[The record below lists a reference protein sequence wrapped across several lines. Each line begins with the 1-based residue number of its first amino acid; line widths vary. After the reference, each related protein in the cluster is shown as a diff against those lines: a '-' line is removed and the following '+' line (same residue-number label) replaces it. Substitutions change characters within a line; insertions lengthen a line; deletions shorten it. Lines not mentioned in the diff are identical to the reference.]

1 MRYPIQKYHFKS
13 VFTALIIALLFCFR
27 ESRVIM
33 RVDIWSD
40 VVCPFCYI
48 GKKRLE
54 AAAEQAGVELEVHWH
69 SFELDPDAPKIQ
81 SISNS
86 ERLAKKYA
94 RSLAEVEDM
103 QRNIADMA
111 KAEGIEFNWEK
122 ANSGNT
128 FNAHRIIHLAQSK
141 GLGSE
146 AKEAFFYSYMTQGLP
161 IGERETLEDVAA
173 RIGLNPVEVDD
184 VLNSDEYADFV
195 KFDEEVAHEQL
206 KVTGVPF
213 FVFDQRVAL
222 AGAQPR
228 EVFVQVIEKARETQK
243 DEDLSAVEDAA
254 TCQDDSC
261 QPPQG

>member
-1 MRYPIQKYHFKS
+1 
-13 VFTALIIALLFCFR
+13 
-27 ESRVIM
+27 M

-54 AAAEQAGVELEVHWH
+54 AAAQQAGLELEVHWH
-69 SFELDPDAPKIQ
+69 SYELDPDAPIRQ
-81 SISNS
+81 EVSNS
-86 ERLAKKYA
+86 ERLAQKYG
-94 RSLAEVEDM
+94 RTIAEVEEM
-103 QRNIADMA
+103 QRNIATMA
-111 KAEGIEFNWEK
+111 AEEGIPFNWEN

-161 IGERETLEDVAA
+161 IGERETIEDVAA
-173 RIGLNPVEVDD
+173 RIGLNPVEVED
-184 VLNSDEYADFV
+184 VLDSDEYTDFV
-195 KFDEEVAHEQL
+195 KFDEDVARDQL

-213 FVFDQRVAL
+213 FVFDQRIAL

-228 EVFVQVIEKARETQK
+228 EVFLQVFEKALQTA
-243 DEDLSAVEDAA
+243 AVENLDAETA
-254 TCQDDSC
+254 ENDQDNACNVPKS
-261 QPPQG
+261 

>member
-1 MRYPIQKYHFKS
+1 
-13 VFTALIIALLFCFR
+13 
-27 ESRVIM
+27 M

-54 AAAEQAGVELEVHWH
+54 AAAQQAGLELEVHWH
-69 SFELDPDAPKIQ
+69 SYELDPEAPIRQ
-81 SISNS
+81 EVSNS
-86 ERLAKKYA
+86 ERLAQKYG
-94 RSLAEVEDM
+94 RTIAEVEEM
-103 QRNIADMA
+103 QRNIATMA
-111 KAEGIEFNWEK
+111 AEEGIQFNWEN

-161 IGERETLEDVAA
+161 IGERETIEDVAA
-173 RIGLNPVEVDD
+173 RIGLNPVEVED
-184 VLNSDEYADFV
+184 VLDSEEYTDFV
-195 KFDEEVAHEQL
+195 KFDEDVARDQL

-213 FVFDQRVAL
+213 FVFDQRIAL

-228 EVFVQVIEKARETQK
+228 EVFLQVFEKALQTA
-243 DEDLSAVEDAA
+243 AVENLDTETAEND
-254 TCQDDSC
+254 QDNACNVPKS
-261 QPPQG
+261 

>member
-1 MRYPIQKYHFKS
+1 
-13 VFTALIIALLFCFR
+13 
-27 ESRVIM
+27 M

-54 AAAEQAGVELEVHWH
+54 AAAQQAGLELEVHWH
-69 SFELDPDAPKIQ
+69 SYELDPDAPIRQ
-81 SISNS
+81 EVSNS
-86 ERLAKKYA
+86 ERLAQKYG
-94 RSLAEVEDM
+94 RTIAEVEEM
-103 QRNIADMA
+103 QRNIATMA
-111 KAEGIEFNWEK
+111 AEEGILFNWEN

-161 IGERETLEDVAA
+161 IGERETIEDVAA
-173 RIGLNPVEVDD
+173 RIGLNPVEVED
-184 VLNSDEYADFV
+184 VLDSEEYTDFV
-195 KFDEEVAHEQL
+195 KFDEDVARDQL

-213 FVFDQRVAL
+213 FVFDQRIAL

-228 EVFVQVIEKARETQK
+228 EVFLQVFEKALQTA
-243 DEDLSAVEDAA
+243 AVENLDAETA
-254 TCQDDSC
+254 ENDQDNACNVPKS
-261 QPPQG
+261 

>member
-1 MRYPIQKYHFKS
+1 
-13 VFTALIIALLFCFR
+13 
-27 ESRVIM
+27 M

-54 AAAEQAGVELEVHWH
+54 AVAKEAEIELEIHWH
-69 SFELDPDAPKIQ
+69 SYQLDPEAPQSQ
-81 SISNS
+81 SISNT
-86 ERLAKKYA
+86 ERLAQKYG
-94 RSLAEVEDM
+94 RTLAEVEEM

-111 KAEGIEFNWEK
+111 KAEGIEFNWQH

-128 FNAHRIIHLAQSK
+128 FNTHRLIHLAQSK
-141 GLGSE
+141 GLGNE
-146 AKEAFFYSYMTQGLP
+146 AQEALFYSYMTQGLK

-184 VLNSDEYADFV
+184 LLDGNEFADFV
-195 KFDEEVAHEQL
+195 EFDQEVAREQL

-213 FVFDQRVAL
+213 FVFDQRIAL

-228 EVFVQVIEKARETQK
+228 DVFLKVLEKAQQAPEPQ
-243 DEDLSAVEDAA
+243 AA
-254 TCQDDSC
+254 NTNEQDS
-261 QPPQG
+261 

>member
-1 MRYPIQKYHFKS
+1 
-13 VFTALIIALLFCFR
+13 
-27 ESRVIM
+27 M

-54 AAAEQAGVELEVHWH
+54 AAAQEAGIELEVHWH
-69 SFELDPDAPKIQ
+69 SYQLDPEAPMRQ
-81 SISNS
+81 EVSNS
-86 ERLAKKYA
+86 ERLAQKYG
-94 RSLAEVEDM
+94 RSVAEVEEM
-103 QRNIADMA
+103 QRNIAEMA
-111 KAEGIEFNWEK
+111 KAEGIEFNWEG

-141 GLGSE
+141 GLGTD
-146 AKEAFFYSYMTQGLP
+146 AQEAFFYSYMTQGLA

-184 VLNSDEYADFV
+184 LLDSDEFSDFV
-195 KFDEEVAHEQL
+195 KFDQEVAQDQL

-222 AGAQPR
+222 AGAQPK
-228 EVFVQVIEKARETQK
+228 EVFLQVFEKALET
-243 DEDLSAVEDAA
+243 AA
-254 TCQDDSC
+254 EN
-261 QPPQG
+261 PAE

>member
-1 MRYPIQKYHFKS
+1 
-13 VFTALIIALLFCFR
+13 
-27 ESRVIM
+27 M

-54 AAAEQAGVELEVHWH
+54 AVAEEAGVELEVHWH
-69 SFELDPDAPKIQ
+69 SYQLDAEAPARQ

-86 ERLAKKYA
+86 ERLAQKYG
-94 RSLAEVEDM
+94 RTLAEVEDM
-103 QRNIADMA
+103 QRNIAEMA
-111 KAEGIEFNWEK
+111 KAEGIEFNWQQ

-128 FNAHRIIHLAQSK
+128 FNAHRLIHLAQSK
-141 GLGSE
+141 GLGNE
-146 AKEAFFYSYMTQGLP
+146 AKEALFYSYMTQGLA

-184 VLNSDEYADFV
+184 LLDSEEYADFV
-195 KFDEEVAHEQL
+195 KFDQEVARDQL

-213 FVFDQRVAL
+213 FVFDQRIAL

-228 EVFVQVIEKARETQK
+228 DVFLKVLEKAQEIPEAQAPSCN
-243 DEDLSAVEDAA
+243 DEQCD
-254 TCQDDSC
+254 
-261 QPPQG
+261 PK

>member
-1 MRYPIQKYHFKS
+1 
-13 VFTALIIALLFCFR
+13 
-27 ESRVIM
+27 M

-54 AAAEQAGVELEVHWH
+54 AAAQQAGLELEVHWH
-69 SFELDPDAPKIQ
+69 SYELDPDAPTRQ
-81 SISNS
+81 EVSNS
-86 ERLAKKYA
+86 ERLAQKYG
-94 RSLAEVEDM
+94 RTIAEVEEM
-103 QRNIADMA
+103 QRNIATMA
-111 KAEGIEFNWEK
+111 AEEGIQFNWEN

-161 IGERETLEDVAA
+161 IGERETIEDVAA
-173 RIGLNPVEVDD
+173 RIGLNPVEVED
-184 VLNSDEYADFV
+184 VLDSEEYTDFV
-195 KFDEEVAHEQL
+195 KFDEDVARDQL

-213 FVFDQRVAL
+213 FVFDQRIAL

-228 EVFVQVIEKARETQK
+228 EVFLQVFEKALQTA
-243 DEDLSAVEDAA
+243 AVENLDAETA
-254 TCQDDSC
+254 ENDQDNACNVPKS
-261 QPPQG
+261 

>member
-1 MRYPIQKYHFKS
+1 
-13 VFTALIIALLFCFR
+13 
-27 ESRVIM
+27 M

-54 AAAEQAGVELEVHWH
+54 AAAQQAEIELEIHWH
-69 SFELDPDAPKIQ
+69 SFELDPEAPIRQ
-81 SISNS
+81 EISNS
-86 ERLAKKYA
+86 ERLAQKYG
-94 RSLAEVEDM
+94 RTLAEVEEM
-103 QRNIADMA
+103 QRNIAAMA
-111 KAEGIEFNWEK
+111 KEEGIEFNWEN

-161 IGERETLEDVAA
+161 IGERETLEDVAS

-184 VLNSDEYADFV
+184 LLNSDEFADFV
-195 KFDEEVAHEQL
+195 KFDEEVAREQL
-206 KVTGVPF
+206 NVTGVPF
-213 FVFDQRVAL
+213 FVLDQRIAL

-228 EVFVQVIEKARETQK
+228 DVFIKVLQQALETSSDEVVAAQEQ
-243 DEDLSAVEDAA
+243 DAVCTDQS
-254 TCQDDSC
+254 CDVPDSK
-261 QPPQG
+261 